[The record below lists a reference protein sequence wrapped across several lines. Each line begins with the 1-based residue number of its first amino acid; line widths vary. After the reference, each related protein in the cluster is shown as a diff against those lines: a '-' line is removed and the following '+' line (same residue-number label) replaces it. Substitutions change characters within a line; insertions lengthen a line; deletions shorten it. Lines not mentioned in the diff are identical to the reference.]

1 MSTKLI
7 DRTLSA
13 YSYPLLIK
21 NLLRNPVRQFSDQAI
36 VYGDFKRQTYRDLG
50 ERVGRLAGGLAGLG
64 VKPGDTVAVMD
75 WDSHRYL
82 ECFFAVPMLGAVLH
96 TVNVRLSPEQ
106 ILYTIN
112 HAEDDVILVNTE
124 FLPIL
129 EAIRDRIEPVKKLV
143 LLDDTG
149 QTPATALDIA
159 AEYETLLASGDPD
172 HRFPDFSEDTRAT
185 TFYTTGTTGLP
196 KGVYFSHRQL
206 VLHTFGVMSALAGT
220 GQGSFN
226 RDDVYLPITPMFHV
240 HAWGVPYVA
249 TALGVKQV
257 YPGRYVPEQLL
268 RLIEREKVTFS
279 HCVPTI
285 LQMLLADP
293 KSRQTDLSRW
303 KVIIGGAALP
313 RALAQQAR
321 ERGVDIFTGYGM
333 SETCPILTLAQL
345 KPHMR
350 DWDEERQLDIR
361 CKTGLPV
368 PMVELRVVDEEMND
382 LPHDGKTVGEV
393 VVRAPWLT
401 QGYLK
406 DPQNSEALW
415 RGGYLHTGDIGAID
429 AEGYL
434 KISDR
439 LKDVIKT
446 GGEWISSL
454 DLEDLILKHPAVA
467 ETAVVGLP
475 DPKWGERPLVLV
487 VPKRDR
493 VGQVDE
499 TAIRDWLKDFADQGI
514 ISKWGIPDRVLIVE
528 AIPRTSVGKLNKK
541 AIREQYGPSL
551 PG

>member
-129 EAIRDRIEPVKKLV
+129 EAIRDRIKPVKKLV

-350 DWDEERQLDIR
+350 DWD
-361 CKTGLPV
+361 
-368 PMVELRVVDEEMND
+368 
-382 LPHDGKTVGEV
+382 
-393 VVRAPWLT
+393 
-401 QGYLK
+401 
-406 DPQNSEALW
+406 
-415 RGGYLHTGDIGAID
+415 
-429 AEGYL
+429 
-434 KISDR
+434 
-439 LKDVIKT
+439 
-446 GGEWISSL
+446 
-454 DLEDLILKHPAVA
+454 
-467 ETAVVGLP
+467 
-475 DPKWGERPLVLV
+475 
-487 VPKRDR
+487 
-493 VGQVDE
+493 
-499 TAIRDWLKDFADQGI
+499 
-514 ISKWGIPDRVLIVE
+514 
-528 AIPRTSVGKLNKK
+528 
-541 AIREQYGPSL
+541 
-551 PG
+551 

>member
-1 MSTKLI
+1 MSEKLI
-7 DRTLSA
+7 DRTPSA
-13 YSYPLLIK
+13 YYYPLLIK
-21 NLLRNPVRQFSDQAI
+21 NLLRNPVRQFPDQEI
-36 VYGDFKRQTYRDLG
+36 VYGDFKRQTYRELG
-50 ERVGRLAGGLAGLG
+50 ERVARLASGLAGLG

-96 TVNVRLSPEQ
+96 TINIRLSPEQ

-112 HAEDDVILVNTE
+112 HAEDDVVLVNTE

-129 EAIRDRIEPVKKLV
+129 ETIRDRIEPVKKLV

-149 QTPATALDIA
+149 QPPATTLDIDT
-159 AEYETLLASGDPD
+159 EYETLLAAGDPD

-206 VLHTFGVMSALAGT
+206 VLHTFGTLAAVGGT
-220 GQGSFN
+220 GQGRFN

-249 TALGVKQV
+249 TTLGVKQI

-268 RLIEREKVTFS
+268 KLIARENVTFS

-285 LQMLLADP
+285 LQMLLACPRVDE
-293 KSRQTDLSRW
+293 TDLSRW

-321 ERGVDIFTGYGM
+321 DRGVDIFTGYGM
-333 SETCPILTLAQL
+333 SETCPLLTLAHL
-345 KPHMR
+345 KPHML

-361 CKTGLPV
+361 CKTGLPL
-368 PMVELRVVDEEMND
+368 PLVELRVVDEEMND
-382 LPHDGKTVGEV
+382 LPHDGKTPGEV

-406 DPQNSEALW
+406 DPRNSEALW
-415 RGGYLHTGDIGAID
+415 HGGYLHTGDIGVID

-434 KISDR
+434 KITDR

-454 DLEDLILKHPAVA
+454 ELEDLILKHPAVA
-467 ETAVVGLP
+467 EAAVVGIP
-475 DPKWGERPLVLV
+475 DPKWGERPLALV
-487 VPKRDR
+487 VAKPDR
-493 VGQVDE
+493 PVDE
-499 TAIRDWLKDFADQGI
+499 AAIRTWLKDFADQGI
-514 ISKWGIPDRVLIVE
+514 ISKWGIPDRVLFVDT
-528 AIPRTSVGKLNKK
+528 IPKTSVGKLNKK
-541 AIREQYGPSL
+541 AMREQYAQAIQG
-551 PG
+551 G